1 MSQDHVEIAKRVID
15 AFNRRDQRNPATYDE
30 LYTLDFEWFPSLP
43 SAVGGG
49 GYKGREG
56 IETVL
61 GEVRDTWAEYRLLAD
76 EFRDLGDRVL
86 MLGRQEARGRG
97 SGVPVDAPFG
107 VIFDF
112 RADKI
117 SRMRS
122 YNDHGE
128 VKRAAGLSEESE
140 RADG

>member
-1 MSQDHVEIAKRVID
+1 MSQENVEIAKQVID
-15 AFNRRDQRNPATYDE
+15 AFNQRHDSEYDPF
-30 LYTLDFEWFPSLP
+30 TPDFEWFPSLP

-49 GYKGREG
+49 GYTGREG
-56 IETVL
+56 IDTAL
-61 GEVRDTWAEYRLLAD
+61 GELRDTWAEYRLLAD

-107 VIFDF
+107 MILDF
-112 RADKI
+112 RGDKI

-122 YNDHGE
+122 YNDHDE
-128 VKRAAGLSEESE
+128 ALRAAGLDES
-140 RADG
+140 GQGGV